1 MTVRRAVSRVR
12 LRGGGAA
19 ALLVLMAIAPPAV
32 AAPPPD
38 RTGTVTP
45 QAVFEWTGPTTTA
58 SNQTFDPEIAEP
70 CGKLPSNY
78 CDVTLVN
85 VVPGDFYSLPGRGI
99 SFSTQACPAPITI
112 RPMIE

>member
-19 ALLVLMAIAPPAV
+19 ALLVLMAFAAPAV

-58 SNQTFDPEIAEP
+58 SNLTFDPVI
-70 CGKLPSNY
+70 PSRAARADANY

-85 VVPGDFYSLPGRGI
+85 VVPGDFYALPAGGI
-99 SFSTQACPAPITI
+99 SSRSAAPRPAGH
-112 RPMIE
+112 RPLRL